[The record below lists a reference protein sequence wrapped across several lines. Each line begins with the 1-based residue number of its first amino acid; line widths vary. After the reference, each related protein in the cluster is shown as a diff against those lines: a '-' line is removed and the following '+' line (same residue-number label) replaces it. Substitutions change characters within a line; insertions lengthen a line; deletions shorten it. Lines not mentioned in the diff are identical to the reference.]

1 MDELTSHRQRH
12 VMSNDVDFFKCPLM
26 PLWPAL
32 LLVSCLPPWLRI
44 AFWCGL
50 VDMKRYEDTSPL
62 RDISQH
68 ILDILDFDVLPDCSG
83 SNWIHLEDIRQNE
96 QLGSQV
102 YISETAI
109 AWARLRK
116 AAADA
121 MKKSKYEGFEVQ
133 ELYIHFSFRLCYPR
147 CCIFFKETSTRK
159 VHT

>member
-1 MDELTSHRQRH
+1 
-12 VMSNDVDFFKCPLM
+12 
-26 PLWPAL
+26 
-32 LLVSCLPPWLRI
+32 
-44 AFWCGL
+44 
-50 VDMKRYEDTSPL
+50 MKRYEDTSPL

-68 ILDILDFDVLPDCSG
+68 ILDILEFDVLPDCSG

-147 CCIFFKETSTRK
+147 CCIFFLRNLYKKGTHLSFMLLANCLVEALLIQSSQACYQLRLASLH
-159 VHT
+159 VPWHI